1 MVEEKCKRLDHF
13 SQSLEDVIKIKVVV
27 IGDVSVGKTSLATRF
42 TKDLFE
48 EKITHTIGGLYILNL
63 FLDWFDCHL
72 FVSFQIRLK

>member
-48 EKITHTIGGLYILNL
+48 EKINHTIGGLYILIFFSTIDL
-63 FLDWFDCHL
+63 IAMCSSLT
-72 FVSFQIRLK
+72 K